1 MTDRFIPRGNALVD
15 LMQVF
20 AGIVIVF
27 GMRIHVL
34 IMIVRVV
41 NDPAIAIANVR
52 AFVMMTFVVME
63 IFVTFRR
70 PRARRSTGR

>member
-41 NDPAIAIANVR
+41 NDPAITIANGRV
-52 AFVMMTFVVME
+52 FVMMTIVVME
-63 IFVTFRR
+63 IVVTFRR
-70 PRARRSTGR
+70 PRARWSASR